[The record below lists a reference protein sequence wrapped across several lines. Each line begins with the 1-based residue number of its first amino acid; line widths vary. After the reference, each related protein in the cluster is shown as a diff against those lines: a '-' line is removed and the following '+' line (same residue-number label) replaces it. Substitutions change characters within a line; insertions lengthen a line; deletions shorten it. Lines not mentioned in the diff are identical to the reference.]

1 MFVDE
6 LLFLVA
12 EAVDVNVDVDVVVE
26 VVVVVAEAVN
36 VDVVEVVDDVIVSKS
51 VSPPPSSLPPLP
63 SEQPQ
68 SGK

>member
-12 EAVDVNVDVDVVVE
+12 EAVDVDVVVE
-26 VVVVVAEAVN
+26 VVVVVAEAVD
-36 VDVVEVVDDVIVSKS
+36 VDVEVVDDVIVSKS
-51 VSPPPSSLPPLP
+51 VSPPPSSLPPHP